1 MRSEKEIRD
10 RITQL
15 QKLENREKKDIKEMV
30 ENNETDL
37 LDLTIDR
44 AIMYQSEKQI
54 LQWVLVEW

>member
-54 LQWVLVEW
+54 LQWVLVE